1 MWKTFLSSALVVALA
16 APASYAAD
24 TINVGGFQP
33 LSDWGAAEGH
43 YIKNGAEIAVER
55 INSQGGINGKKI
67 ELIME
72 DGRNDP
78 ADSLNAAQK
87 LISRDKVSVY
97 FGAWLSSASLAL
109 IPTTMRYK
117 VPLVVET
124 SGADEITYPAKKY
137 VFRTA
142 VLFSQE
148 AAAARKAFQA
158 LKVKK
163 VAFIAQDNDFGRGS
177 VREMQKMMKDIG
189 VESGS
194 VFFVDAASNDFYPQL
209 TDIKNSDADFIVL
222 THNNQGTS
230 KILEQKA
237 ELGVKQPTL
246 ATGGSAWPYT
256 IARLNGGLP
265 TKGSY
270 YLAFFAADYPQSSP
284 NPEEAAYYVN
294 EWKKRGLE
302 WDGVQE
308 GSRGYEAVM
317 TIAEGIRKAGG
328 SAEPEAITEGLTKID
343 RLGVLGHMKFDDH
356 HDIQPNILVLRVDG
370 DKGEYVLPPELNSS
384 SYLKN

>member
-1 MWKTFLSSALVVALA
+1 MVKKTLAASVLAVALA
-16 APASYAAD
+16 ATPSYSG
-24 TINVGGFQP
+24 TIKIGGIQP

-43 YIKNGAEIAVER
+43 YIKSGAEIAVDR
-55 INSQGGINGKKI
+55 INSQGGINGNQI

-87 LISRDKVSVY
+87 LISRDKVSVL

-117 VPLVVET
+117 IPLVVET

-142 VLFSQE
+142 VLFSAE
-148 AAAARKAFQA
+148 AQAAKKALQQLGA
-158 LKVKK
+158 KK
-163 VAFIAQDNDFGRGS
+163 ISFIAQDNDFGRGS
-177 VREMQKMMKDIG
+177 VREMQKMMETIG
-189 VESGS
+189 VKTGE
-194 VFFVDAASNDFYPQL
+194 VFFVDAASNDYYPQL
-209 TDIKNSDADFIVL
+209 TDIKNSDSDMIIV
-222 THNNQGTS
+222 THGNQGTS

-237 ELGVKQPTL
+237 ELGVKQPVL
-246 ATGGSAWPYT
+246 ATGGSVWPHT

-270 YLAFFAADYPQSSP
+270 YLVFFAADYPKTAP
-284 NPEEAAYYVN
+284 NPEEAEYYVN

-328 SAEPEAITEGLTKID
+328 SADPEAITEGLTKID

-356 HDIQPNILVLRVDG
+356 HDITPNILVLRVDG
-370 DKGEYVLPPELNSS
+370 EKGEYVIPPELNSS
-384 SYLKN
+384 AYLNK

>member
-24 TINVGGFQP
+24 TIKVGGIHP
-33 LSDWGAAEGH
+33 HSDWGAAEGH

>member
-1 MWKTFLSSALVVALA
+1 M
-16 APASYAAD
+16 
-24 TINVGGFQP
+24 
-33 LSDWGAAEGH
+33 
-43 YIKNGAEIAVER
+43 
-55 INSQGGINGKKI
+55 
-67 ELIME
+67 
-72 DGRNDP
+72 
-78 ADSLNAAQK
+78 
-87 LISRDKVSVY
+87 
-97 FGAWLSSASLAL
+97 
-109 IPTTMRYK
+109 
-117 VPLVVET
+117 
-124 SGADEITYPAKKY
+124 
-137 VFRTA
+137 
-142 VLFSQE
+142 
-148 AAAARKAFQA
+148 
-158 LKVKK
+158 
-163 VAFIAQDNDFGRGS
+163 
-177 VREMQKMMKDIG
+177 
-189 VESGS
+189 
-194 VFFVDAASNDFYPQL
+194 
-209 TDIKNSDADFIVL
+209 
-222 THNNQGTS
+222 
-230 KILEQKA
+230 
-237 ELGVKQPTL
+237 GVKQPTL